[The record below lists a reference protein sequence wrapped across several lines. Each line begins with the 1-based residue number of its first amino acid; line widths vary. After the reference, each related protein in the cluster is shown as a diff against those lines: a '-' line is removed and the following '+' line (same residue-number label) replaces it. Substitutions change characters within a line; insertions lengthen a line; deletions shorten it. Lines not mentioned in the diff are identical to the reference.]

1 MRILKNGLKYISVF
15 LITVIILTGLLVL
28 VACIPQQAIKE
39 NTARSAEY
47 LCSRGLFDT
56 IIDNTEG
63 SRIDRYADSILLGII
78 YQQDAQHPLQS
89 VMMSSYYYNAHVNEN
104 ENLYNAVTNNLA
116 ANQQYMRY
124 WHGSS
129 VLVKPLLTV
138 MNLKQIYVVNGIL
151 IAFLTVMLFLMLL
164 KIRAYI
170 PLTGLVI
177 GYGAIA
183 IWFAPLSLEYTW
195 MFLLMPVI
203 SMVSIH
209 IARKGNLNNAGILF
223 LISGIVTNYFDFLT
237 TETVTLLIPLL
248 LMLWNCTKTDTNFRH
263 LLNISVKSA
272 LSWGCGYCGM
282 WITKWLLASAIMHKN
297 MLPYVTGH
305 IDERLSGDIGLST
318 GAYIKGA
325 LLKNIA
331 CMFPLGYGTI
341 GVIAAVM
348 ICIAAIYL
356 GYIYHK
362 NKVNMACI
370 GIYLMLGIIPYV
382 RYIVLHNHSYL
393 HCFFTYRAQLSSIL
407 ALTMIL
413 GEIIDWRYFAHG
425 KIFKRS

>member
-104 ENLYNAVTNNLA
+104 ENLYHAVTNNLD

-129 VLVKPLLTV
+129 IFVKPLLTV

-272 LSWGCGYCGM
+272 LSWC
-282 WITKWLLASAIMHKN
+282 
-297 MLPYVTGH
+297 
-305 IDERLSGDIGLST
+305 
-318 GAYIKGA
+318 
-325 LLKNIA
+325 
-331 CMFPLGYGTI
+331 
-341 GVIAAVM
+341 
-348 ICIAAIYL
+348 
-356 GYIYHK
+356 
-362 NKVNMACI
+362 
-370 GIYLMLGIIPYV
+370 
-382 RYIVLHNHSYL
+382 
-393 HCFFTYRAQLSSIL
+393 
-407 ALTMIL
+407 
-413 GEIIDWRYFAHG
+413 
-425 KIFKRS
+425 